1 MKRSVKLTAACLLAA
16 ALCAC
21 SSSGGEENVTVIQAE
36 TSLTEADDEAP
47 AGRAALL
54 YSAADDETAYT
65 PDPFSSYSFDYSDGE
80 NKYMITV
87 AINST
92 SDAFELTLEDSQ
104 FGFSTFEITAPQDY
118 ALNIPFSQESGSSV
132 CKVLKNSYKEKILP
146 DILEFTFYLNN
157 FDNEDS
163 PYSVKKF
170 YAVNNGQL
178 SEITLI
184 DSEMDRPDNAFDDI
198 IMNSAGSVMDYCT
211 DFSLRNTEAGIF
223 MPPPEV
229 EFTEDGSAQVTIY
242 NYCFD
247 PDEMT
252 MVKYRQPVDFDSD
265 PLYFGYAAEAVADDI
280 AKYFT
285 TTSLNVEDYENYI
298 EMPSVSNPD
307 VNDYFFK
314 VADERFPTLDKLK
327 DFTRKYFSE
336 KLVNEMF
343 LNAPQKYRDIDGAL
357 YTIVGDGGMDFT
369 LGDRLITGWDINGNE
384 ITYHTKQEKFTE
396 EGEFKEYIDSG
407 DFVINLN
414 ADGTFLITKYNL
426 KY

>member
-1 MKRSVKLTAACLLAA
+1 MKKSVKPVILCLLAA
-16 ALCAC
+16 AMCGC
-21 SSSGGEENVTVIQAE
+21 SARTADTTVTMQTELSVTETDSGAAAN
-36 TSLTEADDEAP
+36 
-47 AGRAALL
+47 RAALL
-54 YSAADDETAYT
+54 YSATDGETAYT
-65 PDPFSSYSFDYSDGE
+65 PEPFSSYSFDYSDGE

-87 AINST
+87 AVNST
-92 SDAFELTLEDSQ
+92 SDAFELTLEDAQ
-104 FGFSTFEITAPQDY
+104 FGFSTFEITAPKDY
-118 ALNIPFSQESGSSV
+118 ALNIPFSQEQGSTV
-132 CKVLKNSYKEKILP
+132 CRVLKNSYKEKVLP

-157 FDNEDS
+157 FENEDA

-170 YAVNNGQL
+170 YAVSGGQL
-178 SEITLI
+178 SEIVLI
-184 DSEMDRPDNAFDDI
+184 NSEMDRPDNAYDDLLL
-198 IMNSAGSVMDYCT
+198 NSSGSVMDYCA

-229 EFTEDGSAQVTIY
+229 SFDDNGNMQVTVY
-242 NYCFD
+242 NYSFD
-247 PDEMT
+247 PDNMT
-252 MVKYRQPVDFDSD
+252 MIKYRQPVDFDSD

-298 EMPSVSNPD
+298 ELPSVSNPD
-307 VNDYFFK
+307 MNDYFFK
-314 VADERFPTLDKLK
+314 VADDRFPTLDKLK
-327 DFTRKYFSE
+327 KFTRRYFSE

-414 ADGTFLITKYNL
+414 ADGTFLITKYSL

>member
-1 MKRSVKLTAACLLAA
+1 MKRSVKLTAACLLGA

-21 SSSGGEENVTVIQAE
+21 SASGEKNVTVTQAE
-36 TSLTEADDEAP
+36 TSLTETDDGAS
-47 AGRAALL
+47 AGRAALF
-54 YSAADDETAYT
+54 YSADGETAYT
-65 PDPFSSYSFDYSDGE
+65 PEPFSSYSFDYSDGE

-87 AINST
+87 AVNST

-104 FGFSTFEITAPQDY
+104 FGFSTFEITAPRDY
-118 ALNIPFSQESGSSV
+118 ALNIPFSQEQGSSV
-132 CKVLKNSYKEKILP
+132 CRVLKNSYKEKVLP

-157 FDNEDS
+157 FDNEDN

-184 DSEMDRPDNAFDDI
+184 DSGADRPDNALHD
-198 IMNSAGSVMDYCT
+198 MLMTWNGNVMEYCT

-229 EFTEDGSAQVTIY
+229 EFAEDGSARVTIY
-242 NYCFD
+242 SYSFD
-247 PDEMT
+247 PDNMT
-252 MVKYRQPVDFDSD
+252 MIKYRQPISFDSD

-298 EMPSVSNPD
+298 ELPSVSNPD

-314 VADERFPTLDKLK
+314 VADERFPTLDRLK
-327 DFTRKYFSE
+327 EFTRRYFSE

-369 LGDRLITGWDINGNE
+369 LGDRLITGWDISGNE

-414 ADGTFLITKYNL
+414 ADGTFLIIKYNL

>member
-1 MKRSVKLTAACLLAA
+1 MKKSVKLTILCLLAA
-16 ALCAC
+16 AMCAC
-21 SSSGGEENVTVIQAE
+21 SAKSADETVTMQVETSVAE
-36 TSLTEADDEAP
+36 TDDGP
-47 AGRAALL
+47 AVGRAALL
-54 YSAADDETAYT
+54 YSAQDGETAYT
-65 PDPFSSYSFDYSDGE
+65 PEPFSSYSFDYSDGE

-87 AINST
+87 SVNAAADT
-92 SDAFELTLEDSQ
+92 FELTLEDSQ
-104 FGFSTFEITAPQDY
+104 FGFSTFEITAPKDY
-118 ALNIPFSQESGSSV
+118 ALNIPFSQDSGSSV
-132 CKVLKNSYKEKILP
+132 CRVLKNPYKEKVLP

-157 FDNEDS
+157 FENEDS

-170 YAVNNGQL
+170 YAVSGGQL
-178 SEITLI
+178 SEIILI
-184 DSEMDRPDNAFDDI
+184 DSEMDRPDNAYDDRL
-198 IMNSAGSVMDYCT
+198 MNISGNTMEYCA
-211 DFSLRNTEAGIF
+211 DVSMRNTEAGIF

-229 EFTEDGSAQVTIY
+229 SFDENGNMQVTVY

-247 PDEMT
+247 PDNMT
-252 MVKYRQPVDFDSD
+252 MIKYRQPVDFDSD

-298 EMPSVSNPD
+298 ELPSVSNPD

-327 DFTRKYFSE
+327 ESTRRYFSE